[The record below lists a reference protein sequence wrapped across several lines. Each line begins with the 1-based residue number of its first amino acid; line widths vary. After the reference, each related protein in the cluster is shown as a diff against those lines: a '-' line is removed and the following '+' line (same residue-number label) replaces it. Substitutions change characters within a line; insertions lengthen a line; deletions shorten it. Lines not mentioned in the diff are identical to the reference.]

1 MNNYILLNEKDNVI
15 VALTD
20 IKKNEIVVDDLLVKD
35 NIPQGHKIAIKD
47 IKRGELVYKYG
58 YAIGAAT
65 KDVKAGEHV
74 HTHNVKTL
82 LDSSSTY
89 HYEKKITNNKFSF
102 DDKKVMVYKRKN
114 GKYGIRNNIL
124 ILPLVGCINS
134 TVLKI
139 KDDFIRN
146 NSLDGVDDVIAITH
160 PYGCS
165 QIGDDMLF
173 TKETLANIALHPN
186 FGGVLI
192 VSLGCEN
199 NQLKPFLECLGDY
212 DERSIKSI
220 VIQDAK
226 DDIEDSIELLNEIYS
241 VVKNDNRVETSLS
254 NITIGLKCG
263 GSDGLSGITA
273 NPLVGMVSDYFVKN
287 GASSILTEVPEMF
300 GAEQVLMNR
309 CKDENTY
316 NIIVK
321 MINDFKDY
329 YKNHNQ
335 VCYENPSPGN
345 KEGGITTLEDKS
357 LGCIQKSGYSE
368 VVDVLK
374 ENQKVLNRGL
384 NLLNGPGNDIVST
397 TNLVCSNANLIL
409 FTTGRGTPF
418 GSIVPTIKISSN
430 SLLFKKKERWIDY
443 NAGLIADGESFVDA
457 FNGLLDIVI
466 KTINGEYKTKNELNK
481 LYDIAIFKDGV
492 TL

>member
-1 MNNYILLNEKDNVI
+1 MNKYIWLNEKDNVI
-15 VALTD
+15 VALKD
-20 IKKNEIVVDDLLVKD
+20 IKKNEKVNNLTVNEDIH
-35 NIPQGHKIAIKD
+35 QGHKIAIKD
-47 IKRGELVYKYG
+47 IKCGERVFKYG
-58 YAIGAAT
+58 YAIGVAT
-65 KDVKAGEHV
+65 KNIKPGDHV

-82 LDSSSTY
+82 LDTASTY
-89 HYEKKITNNKFSF
+89 HYDKNVIVNKFSF
-102 DDKKVMVYKRKN
+102 EDKKVLIYKRSN

-139 KDDFIRN
+139 KEEFVKRY
-146 NSLDGVDDVIAITH
+146 SLEGIDDVVAITH

-165 QIGDDMLF
+165 QIGDDMMF
-173 TKETLANIALHPN
+173 TKETLASIALHPN

-199 NQLKPFLECLGDY
+199 NQLKPFLDCLGDY
-212 DERSIKSI
+212 DKTRIKSI

-226 DDIEDSIELLNEIYS
+226 DDIEDSIKLLDEIYS
-241 VVKNDNRVETSLS
+241 ATKNDSRTETPLS

-273 NPLVGMVSDYFVKN
+273 NPLVGMISDYLVMN

-316 NIIVK
+316 NKTLK

-345 KEGGITTLEDKS
+345 KEGGITTLKDKS

-374 ENQKVLNRGL
+374 ENQKVVNKGL

-397 TNLVCSNANLIL
+397 TNLVCSDANLIL

-418 GSIVPTIKISSN
+418 GSIVPTIKVSSN
-430 SLLFKKKERWIDY
+430 SLLFNKKEKWIDY
-443 NAGLIADGESFVDA
+443 NAGSIVDGKPFDDA
-457 FNGLLDIVI
+457 FNELLDLVI
-466 KTINGEYKTKNELNK
+466 KTINGEYKTKNETNK